1 MSKEERSLSCEEV
14 VGNLGC
20 KRDMK
25 CMEEKEILQLS
36 PKEKMKTDSTSQ
48 RKRSYE
54 EASGWIYIDRER
66 GVWEKKE

>member
-1 MSKEERSLSCEEV
+1 MKRW
-14 VGNLGC
+14 LGTWDD

-25 CMEEKEILQLS
+25 CMEEKERLQLS
-36 PKEKMKTDSTSQ
+36 PKEKMETDSTSQ